1 MKIQPV
7 CAAPLISGPQ
17 GVPDQKSPSFG
28 YSNQLKTL
36 FKEGKL
42 PSVLYDV
49 SGRKLTLDNV
59 TLDHVIPK
67 SKGGLNK
74 IENYM
79 LATAEFNHL
88 RGARPLS
95 DFLTPENLAKYFK
108 QFVGV
113 QVENFNGNK
122 YIKSILETLEKANKL
137 GL

>member
-7 CAAPLISGPQ
+7 CVAPLISGPQ
-17 GVPDQKSPSFG
+17 RVPDQKSPSFG

-95 DFLTPENLAKYFK
+95 DFLTPENLARYLK

-113 QVENFNGNK
+113 HVENFQGNK
-122 YIKSILETLEKANKL
+122 YIKSIMETLEKANKL